1 MKDYPNLYA
10 CLLAGGYGTRFWP
23 LSRESH
29 PKQLLRLFS
38 DKTLIEETYDR
49 IHSLIPDRR
58 VVIATSKNLTP
69 KLQELLPSLPEENFI
84 SEPVPRNTSAC
95 IGFAALEIIRR
106 DPDAVMVVLPSDH
119 YIADSNEFLEI
130 IEASVFFAQRRR
142 IVTLGIT
149 PTHPET
155 GYGYIKFGE
164 FEQLTGEWERSLL
177 EQAERSEGR
186 NPLRHRARQI
196 TAFVEKPDYQTAVTY
211 LKAGR
216 YLWNSGIFIFKASLI
231 LDKIKLHMPV
241 LHDGL
246 IEIDSLIKAGADG
259 EKITE
264 VYGRLPSISIDY
276 GVMEKAEG
284 IVVIPASFGW
294 SDVGSWRALSAF
306 PTDEGE
312 NFKFGDVVTLD
323 TRESVLYA
331 AKGMVAAYGLSGIV
345 VVSTG
350 EVVLVCPKEQTQ
362 HVKLLV
368 DLLREKGKTEYL

>member
-29 PKQLLRLFS
+29 PKQLLKLFS

-58 VVIATSKNLTP
+58 VVIATSRNLTP
-69 KLQELLPSLPEENFI
+69 KLQELLPSLPKENFI
-84 SEPVPRNTSAC
+84 SEPVSRNTSAC
-95 IGFAALEIIRR
+95 IGLAALEITKR
-106 DPDAVMVVLPSDH
+106 DPDAIMAVLPSDH
-119 YIADSNEFLEI
+119 YISDSNEFLEI

-177 EQAERSEGR
+177 EQAEKSEGR

-196 TAFVEKPDYQTAVTY
+196 AAFVEKPDYQTAVTY

-231 LDKIKLHMPV
+231 LDKIKQHMPV

-246 IEIDSLIKAGADG
+246 MEIDSLIKAGADDG
-259 EKITE
+259 EITE

-306 PTDEGE
+306 PTDEEE

-331 AKGMVAAYGLSGIV
+331 AKGMVATYGLSGIV